1 MIRSLVF
8 DKDGVILDLVE
19 TWFPVVEKLVDY
31 TLDRL
36 PEEGR
41 TKVTRTSMLAS
52 VGVDEA
58 TGEIDPL
65 GIFAMGSFT
74 DIRAVWQQL
83 MPPGMIDLRED
94 ESYRLEVRR
103 LVREMSYGKT
113 VPKGDVVTPM
123 TRLAQAGFR
132 LAVLTN
138 DSEESARRSL
148 EDIGILSLFDPVIG
162 ADSGYGGKP
171 DPEGLLHCLSV
182 HGTDISEA
190 LMIGDTGADFGAARN
205 AGVADFICIA
215 DDPEY
220 RPHEDVNVAN
230 VIAVGRTHRH
240 LDGPLINLRGQR
252 PVLVQL
258 SHPHQVAYP
267 CVAHAL
273 RR

>member
-8 DKDGVILDLVE
+8 DKDGVILDLVG

-36 PEEGR
+36 PAEGR
-41 TKVTRTSMLAS
+41 VTVTRADLLAS
-52 VGVDEA
+52 VGVDEV
-58 TGEIDPL
+58 TGNIDPL

-74 DIRAVWQQL
+74 DIRAAWQQL

-94 ESYRLEVRR
+94 ESYRLEVGK
-103 LVREMSYGKT
+103 LVRDLAHGNT

-123 TRLAQAGFR
+123 KRLAEAGFQ

-138 DSEESARRSL
+138 DSEESARSSL
-148 EDIGILSLFDPVIG
+148 EEIGILSLFNPVIG
-162 ADSGYGGKP
+162 ADSGFGGKP
-171 DPEGLLHCLSV
+171 DPHGLLHCLSV
-182 HGTDISEA
+182 HGSEVSEA

-220 RPHEDVNVAN
+220 RPHEDVDVTN
-230 VIAVGRTHRH
+230 VIPRLSDLPDLLVR
-240 LDGPLINLRGQR
+240 RGDMA
-252 PVLVQL
+252 PT
-258 SHPHQVAYP
+258 A
-267 CVAHAL
+267 ATG
-273 RR
+273 

>member
-182 HGTDISEA
+182 HGTDISET
-190 LMIGDTGADFGAARN
+190 LMIGDRVPISARPE
-205 AGVADFICIA
+205 IRRYHSLHC
-215 DDPEY
+215 DPEY

-230 VIAVGRTHRH
+230 VIARLSDLPDLLVR
-240 LDGPLINLRGQR
+240 RGDMS
-252 PVLVQL
+252 LTGA
-258 SHPHQVAYP
+258 ST
-267 CVAHAL
+267 
-273 RR
+273 